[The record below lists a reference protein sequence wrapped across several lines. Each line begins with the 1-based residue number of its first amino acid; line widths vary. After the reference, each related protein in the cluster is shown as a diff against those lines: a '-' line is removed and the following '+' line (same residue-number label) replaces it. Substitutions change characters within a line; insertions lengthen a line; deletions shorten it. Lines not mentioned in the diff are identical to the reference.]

1 MHSIHI
7 ARLRVPLLDV
17 IHVAT
22 NAHGVLR
29 VSLCDDGDTLAKELR
44 ARYPNAVLK
53 RGGGLSVDAG
63 RAIKRYLAGGPDP
76 RLPTVFP
83 TEGFQARVWK
93 QIARIPH
100 GPMPD
105 IGSTMHLR
113 ANPDRVYLF
122 DAESGARLH

>member
-53 RGGGLSVDAG
+53 RGGGLSVDDKSFAG
-63 RAIKRYLAGGPDP
+63 LF
-76 RLPTVFP
+76 L
-83 TEGFQARVWK
+83 
-93 QIARIPH
+93 QIAQPIQ
-100 GPMPD
+100 
-105 IGSTMHLR
+105 
-113 ANPDRVYLF
+113 
-122 DAESGARLH
+122 